1 MACPCTTVFVNPSLA
16 AEIQCGVA
24 HYLLFFIV
32 NLLIRTNKKNMWMM
46 CHLSYHFEM
55 QFGFY

>member
-32 NLLIRTNKKNMWMM
+32 NLLIRTNKKNL
-46 CHLSYHFEM
+46 HLSYHFEM
-55 QFGFY
+55 QFGF